1 MGVII
6 TWSSRIMSRKYKSRK
21 IKPIL
26 RKIKK
31 HFTEMWRKEYEE
43 KYLKEQLMQNLKTYF
58 SFDAIEEQETENDNE
73 LRYIYYSGVINID
86 SEGHVYT
93 D

>member
-1 MGVII
+1 
-6 TWSSRIMSRKYKSRK
+6 MSRKYKSRK

-58 SFDAIEEQETENDNE
+58 SFDAIE
-73 LRYIYYSGVINID
+73 
-86 SEGHVYT
+86 
-93 D
+93 